1 MTDNLYLH
9 EESGEIRSQEEWEI
23 FIEKEKE
30 ELLERNYAREMA
42 RIDYWIKWDMN
53 FDDYVNAEYLILI
66 KNKGA
71 RK

>member
-9 EESGEIRSQEEWEI
+9 EESGEIRSQEGWEI

-30 ELLERNYAREMA
+30 ELLIRNHAREMA